1 MLKTDVPGVADAVW
15 PGVLLRGKTGM
26 PYRGRLAPTPSGVM
40 HLGHAQTF
48 YIAWKRAQERDG
60 QLILRI
66 EDLDKIRCRSE
77 YLERMIEDLQWFGLD
92 WQEGPYLKQ
101 CNDVTNDSLAE
112 SSSSCGPYEQSKRMD
127 FYLSAWLALYSGG
140 FIYPSPHS
148 RKEISQLSI
157 SAPHEEG
164 NVSMEPI
171 FPVSCRTPD
180 SQIPK
185 DLVHPG
191 NCNWRFRVPDGQ
203 AISFV
208 DLRCGQQSFIAG
220 KDFGDFL
227 VWRADGFPSYELA
240 VVVDDHHMGITEVV
254 RGEDLLLST
263 SRQLLLYEALGW
275 ATQLPS
281 FYHCPLVRDE
291 NGLRMAKRASPVAT
305 ISKLRSDGWTPE
317 RIRAELLPNLESL

>member
-1 MLKTDVPGVADAVW
+1 
-15 PGVLLRGKTGM
+15 M

-48 YIAWKRAQERDG
+48 YIAWKRAQEFEG

-66 EDLDKIRCRSE
+66 EDLDKVRCRPQ
-77 YLERMIEDLQWFGLD
+77 YLDQMIDDLQWFGLN
-92 WQEGPYLKQ
+92 WQEGPQIKQ
-101 CNDVTNDSLAE
+101 CGANNSLIE
-112 SSSSCGPYEQSKRMD
+112 SSSGPFEQSKRMD
-127 FYLSAWLALYSGG
+127 FYLAAWLALYRGG
-140 FIYPSPHS
+140 FIYPSTHS

-164 NVSMEPI
+164 NISAEPI
-171 FPVSCRTPD
+171 FPLVCRLPE

-203 AISFV
+203 TISFV
-208 DLRCGQQSFIAG
+208 DLRCGQQNFVAG

-240 VVVDDHHMGITEVV
+240 VVVDDRHMGITEVV

-275 ATQLPS
+275 ASEVPS

-317 RIRAELLPNLESL
+317 RIRTELLPTLESL